1 MPPDHPTT
9 ARALIR
15 RALAR
20 QRRPLLGSALLLV
33 LWQTC
38 EASVPVFIGLVIDRA
53 VVTGEW
59 RDLAIWAVLL
69 TALFC
74 CLSYAYRYGARLGFA
89 AAQSEMHQLRVEV
102 SEHVLT
108 PRGSRT
114 RLLPGEI
121 LSLATSDT
129 ELIGG
134 GMRMLTHLLAC
145 VASISVAAWLLL
157 RIDTGLGL
165 VVLIGTPVVLG
176 LIQLA
181 TPRISRHTADQQET
195 IGRATGMATD
205 LVRGLRPLKGIGAER
220 TAAGRYRALSETARD
235 ASIRTAA
242 SYGRLS
248 GLSAALSG
256 LFLALVAL
264 VAGRLA
270 LSGDISIGELIAVV
284 GLAQFLAEPVGA
296 ISEITA
302 HLASTFASAR
312 RTADFLSTPPLVH
325 DGSRSPVDKQPMLT
339 LEAVTATPLDEL
351 SVQTRPGE
359 LLGVV
364 VTDPAAADTLVALL
378 RGEVERD
385 QRKGGV
391 LLGEVEYD
399 DLKLDALREHVI
411 VNRHHADIFE
421 GTLRS
426 NIAAADEQHLAAV
439 LDASAV
445 DDVVALHEDGV
456 DHATTADG
464 STLSGGQ
471 RQRLA
476 LARALAAEPRIL
488 VLHEPT
494 TAVDAVTEQRIA
506 EGIRRLRHG
515 PGSQRV
521 TVILTSSPALLAQA
535 DRVLLL
541 TDGRVGAEGTHHDLS
556 ANPAYQAAVLR

>member
-1 MPPDHPTT
+1 M
-9 ARALIR
+9 A
-15 RALAR
+15 
-20 QRRPLLGSALLLV
+20 GSALLLV
-33 LWQTC
+33 LWQAC
-38 EASVPVFIGLVIDRA
+38 EASVPVLIGLVIDRA

-59 RDLAIWAVLL
+59 RDLAVWGAALIV
-69 TALFC
+69 LFC
-74 CLSYAYRYGARLGFA
+74 CLSYAYRYGARLSVRA
-89 AAQSEMHQLRVEV
+89 SQLEMHQLRMEV
-102 SEHVLT
+102 SEHVLA
-108 PRGSRT
+108 PRGART

-129 ELIGG
+129 EQVAF

-145 VASISVAAWLLL
+145 VASIAVGAWLLL

-165 VVLIGTPVVLG
+165 IVLVGTPAVLG

-205 LVRGLRPLKGIGAER
+205 LIRGLRPLKGIGAER
-220 TAAGRYRALSETARD
+220 TAAARYRSLSEAARD
-235 ASIRTAA
+235 ASIRTTS

-248 GLSAALSG
+248 GLSTALTG

-270 LSGDISIGELIAVV
+270 LGDEITIGELIAVV
-284 GLAQFLAEPVGA
+284 GLAQFLAEPMGA
-296 ISEITA
+296 IGEISA
-302 HLASTFASAR
+302 RLASSLASAGR
-312 RTADFLSTPPLVH
+312 IADFLRTPPLVH
-325 DGSRSPVDKQPMLT
+325 DGSKTPADSQPLLR
-339 LEAVTATPLDEL
+339 LEAVSAAPLDEL
-351 SVQTRPGE
+351 SVQTKAGE

-364 VTDPAAADTLVALL
+364 VTDPTSADTLVAVL
-378 RGEVERD
+378 RGELEREK
-385 QRKGGV
+385 RTGGV
-391 LLGEVEYD
+391 LLGDVEYD
-399 DLKLDALREHVI
+399 DLKLDALRQHVI

-426 NIAAADEQHLAAV
+426 NIAAADEEHLSAV

-506 EGIRRLRHG
+506 EGIRRLRHS
-515 PGSQRV
+515 PDSNKV

-541 TDGRVGAEGTHHDLS
+541 TDGRVTAEGSHHDLS
-556 ANPAYQAAVLR
+556 ADPAYQAAVLR

>member
-1 MPPDHPTT
+1 MT

-15 RALAR
+15 RSLSR
-20 QRRPLLGSALLLV
+20 HRRPLTGSALLLV
-33 LWQTC
+33 LWQAC
-38 EASVPVFIGLVIDRA
+38 EASVPVLIGLVIDGA

-59 RDLAIWAVLL
+59 RDLAVWAVAL

-74 CLSYAYRYGARLGFA
+74 CLSYAYRFGARLGVG
-89 AAQSEMHQLRVEV
+89 AAQLEMHQLRMEI
-102 SEHVLT
+102 SEHVLA
-108 PRGSRT
+108 PRGART

-121 LSLATSDT
+121 LSLATSDA
-129 ELIGG
+129 EQVAV

-145 VASISVAAWLLL
+145 MASIGVGAWALL
-157 RIDTGLGL
+157 RIDAGLGL
-165 VVLIGTPVVLG
+165 VVLVGTPVVLG

-181 TPRISRHTADQQET
+181 TPRISRHTAEQQET

-220 TAAGRYRALSETARD
+220 TAAARYRSLSEAARD
-235 ASIRTAA
+235 ASIRTTS

-248 GLSAALSG
+248 GLSTTLTG

-270 LSGDISIGELIAVV
+270 LDGEITIGELIAVV
-284 GLAQFLAEPVGA
+284 GLAQFLAEPMGSIGE
-296 ISEITA
+296 ISA
-302 HLASTFASAR
+302 RLASSFASAGR
-312 RTADFLSTPPLVH
+312 IATFLGTPPLVL
-325 DGSRSPVDKQPMLT
+325 DGSRTPADDQPQLHVDGVN
-339 LEAVTATPLDEL
+339 AAPLDGL
-351 SVQTRPGE
+351 SLQTRAGE

-378 RGEVERD
+378 RGELERD
-385 QRKGGV
+385 KRTGGV
-391 LLGEVEYD
+391 RLGDVEYD
-399 DLKLDALREHVI
+399 DLKLDALRRHVI

-426 NIAAADEQHLAAV
+426 NIAAADEPHLTAV

-456 DHATTADG
+456 DHATAADG

-515 PGSQRV
+515 PGSDRV

-541 TDGRVGAEGTHHDLS
+541 TDGRVSAEGSHHDLS
-556 ANPAYQAAVLR
+556 ADPAYQAAVLR